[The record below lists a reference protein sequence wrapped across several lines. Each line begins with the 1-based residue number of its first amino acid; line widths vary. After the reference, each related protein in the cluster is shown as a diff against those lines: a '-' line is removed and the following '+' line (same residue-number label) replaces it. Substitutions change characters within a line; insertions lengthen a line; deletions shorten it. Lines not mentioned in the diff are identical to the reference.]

1 MAPHGVCSGRAVQ
14 QIVGWIAERM
24 EAESAMGSSSRGEDR
39 ILRVALCQRNLVVGD
54 IDGNVETVRKSLEHV
69 REFGADL
76 ALFPEL
82 TVTGYPPEDLLLKP
96 HFAER
101 AEAAL
106 RDLAAGVR
114 DLVVVIGLPELCD
127 DLFNTAAV
135 VTGGAIAAKY
145 RKCYLPN
152 YGVFDEQRYFARGRD
167 TLVLDMDGVK
177 VGVTICEDLW
187 YPGGPA
193 QRAVLD
199 GKADVLVN
207 LSASPYNR
215 GKGPLRERMLATRCE
230 DYGCYLAFCN
240 TIGGQDEL
248 VFDGHSLV
256 IDPRGTVL
264 ARGRQFAEDYV
275 VIDLDLRGVS
285 RRRLQDPRWRQRLSP
300 PTDEVRVT
308 PVRRPR
314 RKKPVLE
321 AKPPIELLDPEA
333 EVYRALLL
341 GTGDYFRKNKFQHA
355 VLGLSG
361 GIDSALAVAIGVDA
375 LGVDAVTAVSMPSRY
390 TAPENRDDA
399 VTIAR
404 RFGVDFMEIPIDGV
418 FDCYLGCLEEP
429 YAGTEPNVAEEN
441 IQARVRGNLLMALSN
456 KFGWLVLT
464 TGNKSEMSVGYA
476 TLYGDMAGG
485 FAILKDVPK
494 TWVYR
499 LSRWRNRNEEAIPQG
514 VIEKP
519 PSAELRE
526 NQLDSDSLPPYE
538 VLDPIIEAYV
548 EEDRSPEEIEKQGF
562 DREIVYRIVE
572 MIDRAEYKRRQAP
585 PGIRI
590 SPRAFGKDRRLPI
603 TNRYR
608 PVPHAD

>member
-1 MAPHGVCSGRAVQ
+1 
-14 QIVGWIAERM
+14 
-24 EAESAMGSSSRGEDR
+24 MGKSSPGEDR
-39 ILRVALCQRNLVVGD
+39 VIRVALCQRNLVVGD
-54 IDGNVETVRKSLEHV
+54 IDGNAEKIRESLDRV
-69 REFGADL
+69 RESGVDL

-106 RDLAAGVR
+106 RDLAAEVR
-114 DLVVVIGLPELCD
+114 DLVAVIGFPELCD

-135 VTGGAIAAKY
+135 VTGGEIAAKY
-145 RKCYLPN
+145 RKRYLPN
-152 YGVFDEQRYFARGRD
+152 YVVFDEERYFARGAD

-199 GKADVLVN
+199 GKADILVN
-207 LSASPYNR
+207 ISASPYSR
-215 GKGPLRERMLATRCE
+215 EKGPTRERMLATRCE
-230 DYGCYLAFCN
+230 DYGCFLAFCN

-256 IDPRGTVL
+256 IDPRGIVL
-264 ARGRQFAEDYV
+264 ARGKQFAEDHV

-285 RRRLQDPRWRQRLSP
+285 RRRLQDPRWRQRVETP
-300 PTDEVRVT
+300 ANRVQVA

-314 RKKPVLE
+314 RKKPELDV
-321 AKPPIELLDPEA
+321 KPPTELLDPEA
-333 EVYRALLL
+333 EVYQALLL
-341 GTGDYFRKNKFQHA
+341 GISDYFHKNDFRHV

-361 GIDSALAVAIGVDA
+361 GIDSALALALAVDA
-375 LGVDAVTAVSMPSRY
+375 LGVEAVTAVSMPSRY
-390 TAPENRDDA
+390 TAATNRQDA
-399 VTIAR
+399 AEIAR
-404 RFGVDFMEIPIDGV
+404 RFGVDFFEIPIDGV
-418 FDCYLGCLEEP
+418 FDCYLESLKEHFQR
-429 YAGTEPNVAEEN
+429 TEPNVAEEN
-441 IQARVRGNLLMALSN
+441 IQARIRGNFLMALSN
-456 KFGWLVLT
+456 KFGWLVLA

-485 FAILKDVPK
+485 FAVLKDVPK

-499 LSRWRNRNEEAIPQG
+499 LTRWRNREDEVIPQR
-514 VIEKP
+514 VIDKP

-526 NQLDSDSLPPYE
+526 NQLDTDSLPPYDI
-538 VLDPIIEAYV
+538 LDPIIEAYV
-548 EEDRSPEEIEKQGF
+548 EEDRSPEEIEAQGF
-562 DREIVYRIVE
+562 DRQVVRRVVE
-572 MIDRAEYKRRQAP
+572 MIDDAEYKRRQAP

-590 SPRAFGKDRRLPI
+590 SRRAFGKDRRLPI
-603 TNRYR
+603 TSRYK
-608 PVPHAD
+608 A